1 MDGCGGNYEACKH
14 QMISQY
20 SGTGQRFTE
29 VYKSLQKLQ
38 KRNCA
43 LFRHLFIYLV
53 TLAFAELGNAIELL
67 SSKTLSNRFGRK
79 LTIDHAT

>member
-20 SGTGQRFTE
+20 RFTE